1 MIASRRFAL
10 ALTLAA
16 ISLAA
21 VLWWGLH
28 PVCVPLS
35 DSEAA
40 AVEGPIGSR
49 TDRDLLGPIFQYR
62 DGQWHQ
68 CKSWISRQF
77 FF

>member
-1 MIASRRFAL
+1 MRARPR
-10 ALTLAA
+10 TLAFT
-16 ISLAA
+16 IAA
-21 VLWWGLH
+21 LCLGTVVWWGLH

-35 DSEAA
+35 DAEAA

-62 DGQWHQ
+62 NGQWYH